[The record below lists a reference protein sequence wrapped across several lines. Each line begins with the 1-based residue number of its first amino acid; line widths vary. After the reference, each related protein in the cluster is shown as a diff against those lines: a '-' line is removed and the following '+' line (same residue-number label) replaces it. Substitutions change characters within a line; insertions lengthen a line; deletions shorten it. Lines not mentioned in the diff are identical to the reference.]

1 MYMYGYP
8 VLGGYIPF
16 PNDQPAH
23 CQGHSGKLEHLQLAC
38 ELDPF
43 ISTASVHK
51 TNLKWNSAFFFLL

>member
-38 ELDPF
+38 ELDPYYKYG
-43 ISTASVHK
+43 ICTK
-51 TNLKWNSAFFFLL
+51 K